1 MNAIQTTCPYILRYL
16 AAAVVINKK
25 KRNYLKELVRV
36 IDQESYR
43 FQDPVTQFLEALYVN
58 FDFEAAEQKLKACEK
73 ALAQDY
79 FLQAYKDEFVE
90 NARLFIFETYCKI
103 HNTIDIKYVLIFCT
117 PLAVLR
123 SRLKDA

>member
-43 FQDPVTQFLEALYVN
+43 FQDPVTQFLEALYIN
-58 FDFEAAEQKLKACEK
+58 FDFEAAEQKLKSCEK
-73 ALAQDY
+73 ALANDY
-79 FLQAYKDEFVE
+79 FLQPYKDEFVE

-103 HNTIDIKYVLIFCT
+103 HNTIDIKYVPALQYI
-117 PLAVLR
+117 LL
-123 SRLKDA
+123 L